1 MVKFTVSAILAL
13 GMTCVSSF
21 TLNAFTST
29 PTSVQSA
36 NGSSSTSL
44 KMSDGSDGVMNKYSR

>member
-21 TLNAFTST
+21 TPNAFTST
-29 PTSVQSA
+29 PVSVQSA
-36 NGSSSTSL
+36 SSTSL
-44 KMSDGSDGVMNKYSR
+44 KMSDGGDGVMNKYSR